1 MKNII
6 QTTTLAG
13 LLALALAPNPI
24 ASAADSADRA
34 QAAKAKMDSTRAEVA
49 KIRHQVGLTLEELNR
64 LQKENMDLRTQFQKF
79 SAELV
84 KMEVQAQVARD
95 RAFSMEEKGQA
106 FFQAWEDQIKS
117 IANADIRDEAMKRY
131 SKRAKS
137 YGKILR
143 AMFDARDQLQPFMSD
158 LNDIKK
164 LLDSELTRASVGS
177 TKTIMKQANWHGADV
192 VDSIEDVEKE
202 LDRVST
208 ELAKYE

>member
-1 MKNII
+1 MKSFI

-13 LLALALAPNPI
+13 FLALALAPTPI

-64 LQKENMDLRTQFQKF
+64 LQKENMDLRTQFKTF

-84 KMEVQAQVARD
+84 KMEEQATVARD
-95 RAFSMEEKGQA
+95 RAFSMGEKGEV

-117 IANADIRDEAMKRY
+117 IANAQIREEAMKRY
-131 SKRAKS
+131 NKRSKS
-137 YGKILR
+137 YAKILK
-143 AMFDARDQLQPFMSD
+143 AMLEARDQLKPFMSD
-158 LNDIKK
+158 LNDFKK

-192 VDSIEDVEKE
+192 VDSLEDVEKE